1 MVPSS
6 PKESLRSS
14 RLRHVPIF
22 VAAILL
28 AGMAILGSPSGAQ
41 ETSSGQLNL
50 QVIVVD
56 SSDKAHQILDRLREG
71 EDFAAVARKESIDP
85 SATEGGY
92 LGLIDLSTLRP
103 ELRDALKGI
112 EPGRTTEVIG
122 VPSGYVILK
131 VLSQSQPAEGQ
142 GMGPGQSRDS
152 PLAGKGAIRYPAD
165 VAGQVLADMLFQK
178 FPKLANWGQNLPAIC
193 NIRKQSLAQ
202 GIARLEELFTPE
214 NHARLEAMTAFNV
227 IQSHYALAQLQAYQ
241 GNMDKAIE
249 QWEAAYKIALSDV
262 PAGASQL
269 IDVLGVA
276 YLHKSEMEN
285 DIYRNPGGRCL
296 FPPRNAE
303 PYLITA
309 DSEKAIQFF
318 LKYLAQKPERPDYL
332 QVKWLLNL
340 AYMTLGKYPSG
351 VPAEYRISPSTFES
365 QQSIG
370 RFLDVAPAAGLDF
383 VSEANGVIV
392 DDFENRGLLDVVTSS
407 YDVCAPMHYFR
418 NNGNGTFTD
427 RASQAGLSGQLG
439 GLNII
444 QADFNNDGCT
454 DILVLRGAW
463 EFPVR
468 KSLLRNNCDG
478 TFTDVTKEA
487 GLAEPAT
494 RTQTA
499 VWADIDNDGYL
510 DLFVGNE
517 NGPSQLFLNKRDGT
531 FEDISHSA
539 GVDKIAFTKGV
550 VAADYDNDGYVDFY
564 VSNLY
569 GGNFLYHNNHDRT
582 FTEVS
587 EKAGVHQPQ
596 SQSFATWFFDY
607 DNDGWPDIFVT
618 SYFFSIDETLRSYLG
633 LPHNAET
640 FKLYKNMRNG
650 TFQDVTAEVGLDKI
664 NVPMGANFGDVDND
678 GFLDIFLATGGPE
691 YGALIPKMLL
701 RNNEGKSFVDITAS
715 SGTGDL
721 HKGHGVAFADLGNRG
736 SEDILVSI
744 GGATPGDA
752 HAFRVFENPG
762 NKNDWLSI
770 KLVGVKTNRSAIG
783 ARIKV
788 SVENEG
794 HVARSIYRTVGSG
807 GPFGASPLQQH
818 IGLGKSAKITNI
830 EVWWPAS
837 NTRQNFSGVKVNQ
850 FIEVKEFAKNYT
862 KLEREPFRLDGAKPN
877 AAKQSSSDARNQYA
891 TKSANSGKK

>member
-1 MVPSS
+1 
-6 PKESLRSS
+6 
-14 RLRHVPIF
+14 
-22 VAAILL
+22 
-28 AGMAILGSPSGAQ
+28 
-41 ETSSGQLNL
+41 
-50 QVIVVD
+50 
-56 SSDKAHQILDRLREG
+56 
-71 EDFAAVARKESIDP
+71 
-85 SATEGGY
+85 
-92 LGLIDLSTLRP
+92 
-103 ELRDALKGI
+103 
-112 EPGRTTEVIG
+112 
-122 VPSGYVILK
+122 
-131 VLSQSQPAEGQ
+131 VLSQSQPAGGQ
-142 GMGPGQSRDS
+142 GMGPGQNRDS

-165 VAGQVLADMLFQK
+165 VAGQVIADMLFQK
-178 FPKLANWGQNLPAIC
+178 FPKPPNWGQDLRAIC

-202 GIARLEELFTPE
+202 GIMHLQELFTPE
-214 NHARLEAMTAFNV
+214 NRARLEAMTA
-227 IQSHYALAQLQAYQ
+227 IHSHYALAQLQAYQ

-249 QWEAAYKIALSDV
+249 QWEAAYKIALTDL
-262 PAGASQL
+262 PAGVSQL
-269 IDVLGVA
+269 TNVLGVA

-285 DIYRNPGGRCL
+285 DIYHHPGERCL
-296 FPPRNAE
+296 FPPRNAN
-303 PYLITA
+303 PYRITA

-318 LKYLAQKPERPDYL
+318 LKYLAQKPERPDHL

-340 AYMTLGKYPSG
+340 AYMTLGKYPAD
-351 VPAEYRISPSTFES
+351 VPAEYLIPPSTFES
-365 QQSIG
+365 KQSIG
-370 RFLDVAPAAGLDF
+370 RFVDVAPAAGLDF
-383 VSEANGVIV
+383 VSMANGVIV
-392 DDFENRGLLDVVTSS
+392 DDFESRGLLDVVTSS

-427 RASQAGLSGQLG
+427 RASQAGLGEQLG

-444 QADFNNDGCT
+444 QADYNNDGCT

-587 EKAGVHQPQ
+587 ERAGVHQPQ

-618 SYFFSIDETLRSYLG
+618 SYFFSVDEALRSYLG

-640 FKLYKNMRNG
+640 FKLYKNMKDG
-650 TFQDVTAEVGLDKI
+650 TFKDVTAEVGLDKI

-701 RNNEGKSFVDITAS
+701 RNDEGKSFVDITAS

-721 HKGHGVAFADLGNRG
+721 HKGHGVAFADLNNSG
-736 SEDILVSI
+736 SEDVLVSM

-762 NKNDWLSI
+762 NKNDWLSV

-788 SVENEG
+788 TVENEG
-794 HVARSIYRTVGSG
+794 HAARSIYRTVGSG
-807 GPFGASPLQQH
+807 GSFGASPLQQH
-818 IGLGKSAKITNI
+818 IGLGESAKITAL

-837 NTRQNFSGVKVNQ
+837 NTRQNFSAVGVNQ
-850 FIEVKEFAKNYT
+850 FIEVKEFAKTYT
-862 KLEREPFRLDGAKPN
+862 KLARKPFSLDGAKADQV
-877 AAKQSSSDARNQYA
+877 AAKP
-891 TKSANSGKK
+891 ANSGNE

>member
-1 MVPSS
+1 MVHSS
-6 PKESLRSS
+6 TKGMLRSS
-14 RLRHVPIF
+14 SLRCLPVF
-22 VAAILL
+22 AAAILL
-28 AGMAILGSPSGAQ
+28 AGLAILGSPSRAQ
-41 ETSSGQLNL
+41 EKSSGQLTL

-56 SSDKAHQILDRLREG
+56 SPDKARQILDRLRNG

-112 EPGRTTEVIG
+112 ELGRMTGVIA

-131 VLSQSQPAEGQ
+131 VLSPSQPAGGQ
-142 GMGPGQSRDS
+142 GMGPGQNRDS

-165 VAGQVLADMLFQK
+165 VAGQVIADMLFQK
-178 FPKLANWGQNLPAIC
+178 FPKPANWGQVLPAIC

-202 GIARLEELFTPE
+202 GIVRLEELFTPE
-214 NHARLEAMTAFNV
+214 NHARLEAMTAFDA

-249 QWEAAYKIALSDV
+249 QWEAAYKIALSDL
-262 PAGASQL
+262 PAGVPQL
-269 IDVLGVA
+269 TNVLGVA

-285 DIYRNPGGRCL
+285 DIYRHPGERCL

-303 PYLITA
+303 PYRITA

-318 LKYLAQKPERPDYL
+318 LKYLAQKPERPDHL

-340 AYMTLGKYPSG
+340 AYMTLGKYPSH
-351 VPAEYRISPSTFES
+351 VPPEYLIPPSALES
-365 QQSIG
+365 KQSIG
-370 RFLDVAPAAGLDF
+370 RFVDVAPAAGLDF
-383 VSEANGVIV
+383 VSMANGVIV
-392 DDFENRGLLDVVTSS
+392 DDFGNRGLVDVVTSS
-407 YDVCAPMHYFR
+407 YDVCSPMHYFR
-418 NNGNGTFTD
+418 NNGNGTFAD
-427 RASQAGLSGQLG
+427 RASEAGLAEQLG
-439 GLNII
+439 GLNMV
-444 QADFNNDGCT
+444 QADYNNDGCT

-487 GLAEPAT
+487 GLSEPAT

-569 GGNFLYHNNHDRT
+569 GGNFLYHNNRDRT

-587 EKAGVHQPQ
+587 ERAGVHQPQ

-618 SYFFSIDETLRSYLG
+618 SYFFSVDEALRSYLG

-640 FKLYKNMRNG
+640 FKLYKNMKDG
-650 TFQDVTAEVGLDKI
+650 TFKDVTAEVGLDKI

-701 RNNEGKSFVDITAS
+701 RNDEGKSFVDITAS

-721 HKGHGVAFADLGNRG
+721 HKGHGVAFADLNNSG
-736 SEDILVSI
+736 SEDILVSM

-752 HAFRVFENPG
+752 HPFRVFKNPG
-762 NKNDWLSI
+762 NKNNWLSV

-788 SVENEG
+788 TVENEG
-794 HVARSIYRTVGSG
+794 RAARSIYRTVGSG
-807 GPFGASPLQQH
+807 GSFGASPLQQH
-818 IGLGKSAKITNI
+818 IGLGESAKITDL

-837 NTRQNFSGVKVNQ
+837 NTRQNFSGVGVNQ
-850 FIEVKEFAKNYT
+850 FIEVKEFAKTYT
-862 KLEREPFRLDGAKPN
+862 KLARKPFSLDGAKADQV
-877 AAKQSSSDARNQYA
+877 AA
-891 TKSANSGKK
+891 KSANSGNE

>member
-1 MVPSS
+1 MSAPQATW
-6 PKESLRSS
+6 RSS
-14 RLRHVPIF
+14 NLARVIVYLFASVIACLSICPR
-22 VAAILL
+22 VA
-28 AGMAILGSPSGAQ
+28 SQPQ
-41 ETSSGQLNL
+41 EMSLGQLNL

-56 SSDKAHQILDRLREG
+56 SADKARQIRERLLNG
-71 EDFAAVARKESIDP
+71 EDFATVAKIESIDS
-85 SATEGGY
+85 SATTGGN
-92 LGLIDLSTLRP
+92 LGLIDPSTLRP
-103 ELRDALKGI
+103 ELREALKGI
-112 EPGRTTEVIG
+112 APGRITEVIA

-131 VLSQSQPAEGQ
+131 VLSDTQPTEGQ

-165 VAGQVLADMLFQK
+165 VAGQVIADMLFQK
-178 FPKLANWGQNLPAIC
+178 FPKPASWQQDLAAIC
-193 NIRKQSLAQ
+193 NARKQSLAQ
-202 GIARLEELFTPE
+202 GIARLEELFAPE
-214 NHARLEAMTAFNV
+214 NRKRLETMTAFNV
-227 IQSHYALAQLQAYQ
+227 IQSHYALAQLHAYQ

-249 QWEAAYKIALSDV
+249 KWEAAYKIAQSEL
-262 PAGASQL
+262 PAGVPQL
-269 IDVLGVA
+269 TDVLGVA
-276 YLHKSEMEN
+276 YLHKSEIEN
-285 DIYRNPGGRCL
+285 DIFHRPGERCL

-303 PYLITA
+303 PYRITA

-318 LKYLAQKPERPDYL
+318 LKYLAQKPEGNDRL

-340 AYMTLGKYPSG
+340 AYMTLGKYPSA
-351 VPAEYRISPSTFES
+351 VPAEYLILPSDFDS
-365 QQSIG
+365 KQSIG
-370 RFLDVAPAAGLDF
+370 RFVDVAPTAGLDF
-383 VSEANGVIV
+383 VSMANGVIA

-418 NNGNGTFTD
+418 SNGDGTFSD
-427 RASQAGLSGQLG
+427 RAMQAGLSDQLG

-444 QADFNNDGCT
+444 QADYNNDGCT

-478 TFTDVTKEA
+478 TFTDVTKQA

-517 NGPSQLFLNKRDGT
+517 SGPSQLFLNKRDGT
-531 FEDISHSA
+531 FEDISHAA

-550 VAADYDNDGYVDFY
+550 VAADYDNDGYIDFY

-618 SYFFSIDETLRSYLG
+618 SYFFSVDEALRSYLR
-633 LPHNAET
+633 LPHSVET
-640 FKLYKNMRNG
+640 FKLYKNMKNG
-650 TFQDVTAEVGLDKI
+650 TFKDVTAEVGLDKI

-701 RNNEGKSFVDITAS
+701 RNDQGKSFVDITAS

-721 HKGHGVAFADLGNRG
+721 HKGHGVAFADLGNSG
-736 SEDILVSI
+736 SEDLLVSI

-762 NKNDWLSI
+762 NKNDWLSVR
-770 KLVGVKTNRSAIG
+770 LVGVKTNRSAIG

-788 SVENEG
+788 MVENEG
-794 HVARSIYRTVGSG
+794 HAAHSIFRTVGSG
-807 GPFGASPLQQH
+807 GSFGASPLQQH
-818 IGLGKSAKITNI
+818 IGLGQSAKITDLEI
-830 EVWWPAS
+830 WWPAS
-837 NTRQNFSGVKVNQ
+837 NTRQSFTGVAVDQ

-862 KLEREPFRLDGAKPN
+862 KLERKLFRLGGVRADSATETGPASQQRGETVSMGA
-877 AAKQSSSDARNQYA
+877 
-891 TKSANSGKK
+891 GKK

>member
-1 MVPSS
+1 MSYS
-6 PKESLRSS
+6 TKEMLRSS
-14 RLRHVPIF
+14 SLRRLLLF
-22 VAAILL
+22 AAAILL
-28 AGMAILGSPSGAQ
+28 AGLAILGSPSRAQ
-41 ETSSGQLNL
+41 EESSGQLTL
-50 QVIVVD
+50 QIIVVD
-56 SSDKAHQILDRLREG
+56 SSDKAHQILDRLRER
-71 EDFAAVARKESIDP
+71 EDFAAIARKESIDP

-92 LGLIDLSTLRP
+92 LGLIDLLTLRP

-112 EPGRTTEVIG
+112 ESGRMTGVIA
-122 VPSGYVILK
+122 VPSGFVILK
-131 VLSQSQPAEGQ
+131 VLSRSQPAGGQ
-142 GMGPGQSRDS
+142 GMGPGQNRDS
-152 PLAGKGAIRYPAD
+152 SLAGKGAIRYPAD
-165 VAGQVLADMLFQK
+165 VAGQVIADMLFQK
-178 FPKLANWGQNLPAIC
+178 FRKPANWGQDLPAIC

-214 NHARLEAMTAFNV
+214 NRARLEAMPAFDA

-262 PAGASQL
+262 PAGVSQL
-269 IDVLGVA
+269 TNVLGVA

-285 DIYRNPGGRCL
+285 DIYRHPGERCL
-296 FPPRNAE
+296 FPPRNADT
-303 PYLITA
+303 YRITT

-318 LKYLAQKPERPDYL
+318 LKYLAQRPERLDHL

-340 AYMTLGKYPSG
+340 AYMTLGKYPSD
-351 VPAEYRISPSTFES
+351 VPAEYLIPLSTFKS
-365 QQSIG
+365 KQSIG
-370 RFLDVAPAAGLDF
+370 RFVDVAPAAGLNF
-383 VSEANGVIV
+383 VSMANGVIV
-392 DDFENRGLLDVVTSS
+392 DDFESRGLLDVVTSS
-407 YDVCAPMHYFR
+407 YDVCSPMHYFR
-418 NNGNGTFTD
+418 NNGNGTFTE
-427 RASQAGLSGQLG
+427 RAREAGLAEQLG
-439 GLNII
+439 GLNMI
-444 QADFNNDGCT
+444 QADYNNDGCT

-478 TFTDVTKEA
+478 TFKDVTKEA

-618 SYFFSIDETLRSYLG
+618 SYFFSVDEALRSYLG

-640 FKLYKNMRNG
+640 FKLYKNMKNG
-650 TFQDVTAEVGLDKI
+650 TFKDVTAEVGLDKI
-664 NVPMGANFGDVDND
+664 NVPMGANFGDADND

-701 RNNEGKSFVDITAS
+701 RNDEGKSFVDITAS

-721 HKGHGVAFADLGNRG
+721 HKGHGVAFADLNNSG
-736 SEDILVSI
+736 SEDILVSM

-752 HAFRVFENPG
+752 HPLRVFENPG
-762 NKNDWLSI
+762 NKNHWLSV

-788 SVENEG
+788 TVENEG
-794 HVARSIYRTVGSG
+794 HAARSVYRTVGSG
-807 GPFGASPLQQH
+807 GSFGASPLQQH
-818 IGLGKSAKITNI
+818 IGLGKSAKITDL

-837 NTRQNFSGVKVNQ
+837 NTRQNFSGVGVNQ

-862 KLEREPFRLDGAKPN
+862 KLERKPFRLDGAKPN
-877 AAKQSSSDARNQYA
+877 AAKEASSAAQYQDG
-891 TKSANSGKK
+891 TKSAGKK